1 MKAKLK
7 LIHPFKASNWH
18 LGEKGIH
25 KLYWLLKG
33 RGIQKRFKILEL
45 FKAIKERNR
54 YNNQITKCF
63 CPRCDNELCG
73 SNSYIN
79 LYNDLNRLE
88 YFKCS
93 KCGEESKWDFD
104 CIAPLLIKEIK

>member
-45 FKAIKERNR
+45 FKAIKEKNR
-54 YNNQITKCF
+54 YNNQRTKCF

-104 CIAPLLIKEIK
+104 CISPLLIKE

>member
-1 MKAKLK
+1 MKIMEKAKLR
-7 LIHPFKASNWH
+7 LMHPFQCWC
-18 LGEKGIH
+18 LEGRGIH
-25 KLYWLLKG
+25 KHYPLIK
-33 RGIQKRFKILEL
+33 L
-45 FKAIKERNR
+45 FKAIKEKNR
-54 YNNQITKCF
+54 YNNQNTKCF
-63 CPRCDNELCG
+63 CPKCDNELCG

-93 KCGEESKWDFD
+93 ECGEESKWDFD